1 MENKI
6 LISFLTIYH
15 YKFHVSSD
23 NKNFIFKK
31 RKKKNN
37 VNFEHRIQSLN
48 RFAEKRNG
56 IDTTHESPRYVTF

>member
-15 YKFHVSSD
+15 Y
-23 NKNFIFKK
+23 
-31 RKKKNN
+31 
-37 VNFEHRIQSLN
+37 NFEHRIQSLN